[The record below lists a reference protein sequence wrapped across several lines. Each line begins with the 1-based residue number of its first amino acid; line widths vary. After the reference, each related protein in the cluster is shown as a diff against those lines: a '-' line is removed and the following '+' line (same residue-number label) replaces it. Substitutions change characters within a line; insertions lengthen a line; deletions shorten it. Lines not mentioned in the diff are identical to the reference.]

1 MSVLHSHF
9 LSGLCCPQASHSAFH
24 VWEVT
29 GGPKPGHAGSC
40 PHLPALSPLLGRL
53 VVWSC
58 AFSRSCRSLLP
69 LPGFCFNLSVAEMQ
83 STQRA
88 YFYQRFPILH
98 LEPGD
103 WPPGVA
109 ALVCGASRAVASAS
123 AASSCP
129 LALLPDCPALVRP
142 ALWEGSPHRRPLVEN
157 QPNQETS
164 RYRS

>member
-1 MSVLHSHF
+1 MSSQGFAVRRQATVLSTCGQ
-9 LSGLCCPQASHSAFH
+9 SQVAQSPATQVPVRASLR
-24 VWEVT
+24 
-29 GGPKPGHAGSC
+29 C
-40 PHLPALSPLLGRL
+40 RLLGRL